1 MLDRFIEKV
10 KIDWWEV
17 TNLGWIGYFRY
28 LIDWVK
34 YLLGISSYR
43 PDLFA
48 YSEID
53 MDLDI
58 GDDKMNK

>member
-17 TNLGWIGYFRY
+17 NNLGWVGYFRY

-43 PDLFA
+43 PDFFA